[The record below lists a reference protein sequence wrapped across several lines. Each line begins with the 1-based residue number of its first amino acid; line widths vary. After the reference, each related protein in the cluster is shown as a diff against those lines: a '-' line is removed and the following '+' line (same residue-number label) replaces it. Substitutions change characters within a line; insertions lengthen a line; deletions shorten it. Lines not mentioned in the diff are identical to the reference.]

1 MEENL
6 RLFKVGVYSECVIT
20 CAEVSWRAASTQGR
34 TRVSARPPALKE
46 TTPEAETEQRQELG
60 QRITQQELVT

>member
-6 RLFKVGVYSECVIT
+6 RLFEVGIYSECVIT

-34 TRVSARPPALKE
+34 TQESAQPPARKE
-46 TTPEAETEQRQELG
+46 TILEAETEQRQELG